1 VSENRSSYLNK
12 KYLLAIRHNL
22 PTIIVRFA
30 SCDNLKRKMLLIV
43 HECVAFILIDAGKV
57 LLEQRALH
65 DGSGT
70 GLLNIPGGHIETG
83 ENQVRALARELNEE
97 INVKLESHQF
107 LCSLY
112 YPATELQ
119 LIHYYV
125 VTKWSGVIQA
135 LEAEAVYWHEI
146 ADAPLKGDTD
156 KIALSEYIRLSNYGA
171 IRL

>member
-1 VSENRSSYLNK
+1 
-12 KYLLAIRHNL
+12 
-22 PTIIVRFA
+22 
-30 SCDNLKRKMLLIV
+30 MIV
-43 HECVAFILIDAGKV
+43 HECVAFILIDDGKV
-57 LLEQRALH
+57 LLEQRSLH
-65 DGSGT
+65 QGSGSA
-70 GLLNIPGGHIETG
+70 LLNIPGGHIETG
-83 ENQVRALARELNEE
+83 EDQVTALARELTEE
-97 INVKLESHQF
+97 LTVQLESHQF

-156 KIALSEYIRLSNYGA
+156 KIALSEYIRLSNCGA
-171 IRL
+171 MTL

>member
-1 VSENRSSYLNK
+1 
-12 KYLLAIRHNL
+12 
-22 PTIIVRFA
+22 
-30 SCDNLKRKMLLIV
+30 MIV
-43 HECVAFILIDAGKV
+43 HECVAFILIDDGKV
-57 LLEQRALH
+57 LLEQRSAH
-65 DGSGT
+65 KGKGSS
-70 GLLNIPGGHIETG
+70 LLNIPGGHIETG
-83 ENQVRALARELNEE
+83 EDQVTALARELTEE
-97 INVKLESHQF
+97 LTVQLESHQF

-156 KIALSEYIRLSNYGA
+156 KIALSEYIRLSNCGA
-171 IRL
+171 MTL

>member
-1 VSENRSSYLNK
+1 
-12 KYLLAIRHNL
+12 
-22 PTIIVRFA
+22 
-30 SCDNLKRKMLLIV
+30 MIV
-43 HECVAFILIDAGKV
+43 HECVAFILIDDGKV
-57 LLEQRALH
+57 LLEQRSLYQ
-65 DGSGT
+65 GSGSA
-70 GLLNIPGGHIETG
+70 LLNIPGGHIETG
-83 ENQVRALARELNEE
+83 EDQVTALARELTEE
-97 INVKLESHQF
+97 LTVQLESHQF

-156 KIALSEYIRLSNYGA
+156 KIALSEYIRLSNCGA
-171 IRL
+171 MTL